1 MRGAEIEPHMIDQQ
15 IRRCEKNLDRQV
27 ALDALT
33 ADCVC
38 RARRPPA
45 VLLAALRA
53 AALAA
58 GLARCCSCR
67 LLRGVKASCILP
79 HIFYFRK

>member
-45 VLLAALRA
+45 VALAALRA

-67 LLRGVKASCILP
+67 LLRALQEKS
-79 HIFYFRK
+79 